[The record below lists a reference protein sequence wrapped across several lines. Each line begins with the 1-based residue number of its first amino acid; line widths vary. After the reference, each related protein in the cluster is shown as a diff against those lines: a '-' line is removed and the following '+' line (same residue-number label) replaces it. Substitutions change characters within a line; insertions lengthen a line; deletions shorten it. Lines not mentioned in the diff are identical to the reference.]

1 MRKGIKIL
9 IGGLAVV
16 GILAGSLTGVAM
28 AASPDNTANSQTC
41 RASGQAQGQAAL
53 CVEAVSELLGLT
65 PEEIRDLRQEGN
77 SLAEIAAAQGVS
89 KDALVETIMTAE
101 REAIQQKVADGWLT
115 QKQADLIL
123 EKLENR
129 IYGAVDREATGLRQ
143 GARIRLM
150 KYLANQV
157 RQFHRH
163 QVRICAEPVS
173 DLLGLTPEEIRDLRQ
188 EGNSLAEIAA
198 AQGVSK
204 DALVETIM
212 TAERE
217 AIQQKV
223 ADGWLTQKQ
232 ADLIL
237 KKLENRIYGVVDR
250 EATGLRRASPETRPS
265 NAHHQGSNFH

>member
-123 EKLENR
+123 
-129 IYGAVDREATGLRQ
+129 
-143 GARIRLM
+143 
-150 KYLANQV
+150 
-157 RQFHRH
+157 
-163 QVRICAEPVS
+163 
-173 DLLGLTPEEIRDLRQ
+173 
-188 EGNSLAEIAA
+188 
-198 AQGVSK
+198 
-204 DALVETIM
+204 
-212 TAERE
+212 
-217 AIQQKV
+217 
-223 ADGWLTQKQ
+223 
-232 ADLIL
+232 